1 MNDGGVCRT
10 APATPGL
17 LNTDDRVI
25 VEVEVKVNF
34 EHGDLY
40 VLFLKLKYAI
50 GILRSWKENP
60 EKRFSE
66 IEQDIYGEIQRVSQP
81 FFLPRIAR
89 TARIAGI

>member
-1 MNDGGVCRT
+1 MK
-10 APATPGL
+10 L
-17 LNTDDRVI
+17 KLKSKI
-25 VEVEVKVNF
+25 
-34 EHGDLY
+34 EHGDIY
-40 VLFLKLKYAI
+40 VIFLKLIYDI
-50 GILRSWKENP
+50 GILQSRKKNP